1 MAEVKISI
9 IGAGSATFS
18 MSLVKD
24 LCLTPNLKGSTISL
38 MDVNESRLNAVYL
51 LSRRYAEEMDMD
63 LKIEKT
69 QDRRE
74 SLRGSDFVVNTALV
88 VGHAGYREGWLLGL
102 KNGYRFGGS
111 YHIMHDEGFWI
122 NFYQFKL
129 FESIINDIFE
139 LCPDAWYIQLANPVL
154 AGVTHLGRKYSKLK
168 FVGLCHGFTGVYRIA
183 EALGLDRNKISF
195 EAPGVNHFIWLTQLH
210 YEGEDVLPVLQ
221 QWVESKAKA
230 YWEKCSPS
238 SELGPKAV
246 DLYRRFGAFPVGDTC
261 TPGGGSWPW
270 WYHVD
275 DETER
280 FWREDPKRWWSFIF
294 EPHPEDPVLKFANV
308 ASDSS
313 TKVTSVFLPIR
324 SGEIIVPLI
333 ESIACDLP
341 RVFIVNVMNSN
352 DLVPGVPSDFEVE
365 VPALVSKRGVQGLR
379 TRGLSRPLISYLLRD
394 RVTPVEVE
402 LEAYDSGSRELLLEL
417 VMMDPWT
424 RSEKQAKALLDDI
437 LSLPR
442 HEEMRQHYR

>member
-69 QDRRE
+69 KDRRE

-139 LCPDAWYIQLANPVL
+139 LCPDAWYLQLANPVL

-183 EALGLDRNKISF
+183 EALGLDSNKISF
-195 EAPGVNHFIWLTQLH
+195 EAPGVNHFIWLTQLN
-210 YEGEDVLPVLQ
+210 YEGKDVLPVLQ

-230 YWEKCSPS
+230 YWEKCPPS

-352 DLVPGVPSDFEVE
+352 DLVPSVPSDFEVE

-379 TRGLSRPLISYLLRD
+379 TRGLPRPLISYLLRD
-394 RVTPVEVE
+394 RVAPVEVE

-437 LSLPR
+437 LSLPH